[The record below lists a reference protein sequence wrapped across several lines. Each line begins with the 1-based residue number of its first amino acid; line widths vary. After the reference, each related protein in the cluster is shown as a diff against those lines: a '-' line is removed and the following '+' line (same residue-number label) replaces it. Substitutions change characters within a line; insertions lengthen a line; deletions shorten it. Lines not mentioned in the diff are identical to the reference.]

1 MVREVRMRRGL
12 TVIGTVAVTM
22 VIAVG
27 VTWMPHIMGNSEFF
41 QVTEVTVEGVH
52 YLDEG
57 RVHDLLD
64 LPSGASVWG
73 DLDAWAARVRRHV
86 LVDDAVI
93 QRRLPHR
100 LEVQVVE
107 RRPVALHPSPILV
120 PVDREG
126 RVLPVDPALHR
137 LDLPIILPA
146 AGRMGGGASSAGRA
160 SASNGGRAASA
171 AGAGGAA
178 SSAPM
183 DPVWIRLLAL
193 EVARLSE
200 MDPGFM
206 ALVSEVEMDD
216 AGDVIL
222 HLSEPRAAI
231 HYRGA
236 ASPQELRRSLRL
248 LDHARSLRSGES
260 PTVVDLRFED
270 RAILRFARTEGGV

>member
-1 MVREVRMRRGL
+1 
-12 TVIGTVAVTM
+12 
-22 VIAVG
+22 
-27 VTWMPHIMGNSEFF
+27 
-41 QVTEVTVEGVH
+41 
-52 YLDEG
+52 
-57 RVHDLLD
+57 
-64 LPSGASVWG
+64 
-73 DLDAWAARVRRHV
+73 
-86 LVDDAVI
+86 
-93 QRRLPHR
+93 
-100 LEVQVVE
+100 
-107 RRPVALHPSPILV
+107 
-120 PVDREG
+120 
-126 RVLPVDPALHR
+126 
-137 LDLPIILPA
+137 
-146 AGRMGGGASSAGRA
+146 
-160 SASNGGRAASA
+160 
-171 AGAGGAA
+171 
-178 SSAPM
+178 M